1 MDNKT
6 LAEMGEEMR
15 KFELEAITGNV
26 LTSKYP
32 GAFAIEVDRVIR
44 QTISGSV
51 LHLYSGSSLLGDL
64 RIDIEHPNAN
74 EKCDV
79 EDFARRDTRS
89 WDFVILDPPY
99 QITRTDAK
107 LNGYGIKGAISA
119 NVDRRRLIKEYLQR
133 HTDNVLW
140 LDQCAPMIKGFYRKK
155 LWLVLPGAFKNVRV
169 LSWLQR
175 EMKPLL

>member
-1 MDNKT
+1 
-6 LAEMGEEMR
+6 MR

-26 LTSKYP
+26 LMNSYP
-32 GAFAIEVDRVIR
+32 GAFAMEVDRVIR

-51 LHLYSGSSLLGDL
+51 LHLYSGTSLIGDV
-64 RIDIEHPNAN
+64 RIDIEHRNATIN
-74 EKCDV
+74 RDV
-79 EDFARRDTRS
+79 EDFARDDTRS

-99 QITRTDAK
+99 QITRTDVK

-119 NVDRRRLIKEYLQR
+119 NVDRRRLIKRYLQE
-133 HTDNVLW
+133 HTENVLW
-140 LDQCAPMIKGFYRKK
+140 LDQCAPMIAGFYRQK

-169 LSWLQR
+169 LSWLKR